1 MNSKKHQDII
11 KYKNSI
17 SVSFVDGNVT
27 KARKRDVS
35 AVTLSNP
42 HSKRILQPV
51 SSVSS
56 HENRLLFESCTNV
69 CMEHCC
75 TKTSAVTQQG
85 KLTKM
90 KNFVLTDETSKAEIM
105 WCLNAV
111 MRHNSLKDV
120 ESSVSLMKTIF
131 LNSDIVKRMNLC
143 KDKASYTITYGITK
157 HFQKELYLLIQ
168 KSNELVISFDKSL
181 NKLCQKEQ
189 MDIVVRFWDDEK
201 NETSTRY
208 MTSTFFGH
216 TTAIDLLEAI
226 KGCVPLDMLKKMTH
240 ISMDGPNVNF
250 KFLRDLKLDLFSDPE
265 DKKLLDLGNCG
276 LHTMHCAF
284 KAGINATKWNI
295 IEFLWTLHNL
305 FKNVPV
311 QKADYISA
319 SGSADFSL
327 KFCGIRWLK
336 NIAVAERARVI
347 LPNVRKYVMKVTK
360 EETISKCA
368 SFETVSTALGD
379 TLLVPKLTF
388 FQSLASDVQ
397 PFMSEFQSDHPLTP
411 FLHDAIYALVRSLM
425 ERFVKDDV
433 LKETDLYKIDV
444 TKKDNLVTTKYI
456 KVGYATE
463 AALKHKKGVLDLQIL
478 QFKNQVS
485 ICLQI
490 FVDKIMVRSPLKF
503 PLTKSVSCMDPA
515 IASRGEI
522 AYKRLFS
529 ALRIYV
535 ENNLISGITA
545 DKIDR
550 EYRHLIGIP
559 VVQEK
564 FQTFKRSEIRLDN
577 FWVDLITSCGKKD
590 YENLS
595 SFMKS
600 VMILSHG
607 NAAVERSFSVN
618 KECLVENQKE
628 KSLIAQKII
637 YDTVNAKGGLV
648 NFIVTKDLIH
658 AARNAHMWYKEELAR
673 ENREKRDAEE
683 MRDRRKR
690 AAKVLREL
698 EAKKRQIL
706 DDAVKETARI
716 DDEIKVAQKL

>member
-1 MNSKKHQDII
+1 MPNMKSKKCTFNKKWTEEATFSSWLKEPSNDKFAASCFLCNSTFSLSNMGRAALHSHMNSKKHQDII

-27 KARKRDVS
+27 KARERDES
-35 AVTLSNP
+35 TVTLSDP
-42 HSKRILQPV
+42 RPKSILQPA

-56 HENRLLFESCTNV
+56 HKNRLLLESCTNV
-69 CMEHCC
+69 CPEHCF

-90 KNFVLTDETSKAEIM
+90 KNFVQTDETSKAEIM

-111 MRHNSLKDV
+111 MRHNSLRDV

-131 LNSDIVKRMNLC
+131 PDSEIVKQMKLG
-143 KDKASYTITYGITK
+143 KDKALYTITYGITK

-168 KSNELVISFDKSL
+168 NSNELVISFDESL
-181 NKLCQKEQ
+181 NKICQKEQ
-189 MDIVVRFWDDEK
+189 MDIVIRFWDDEK

-208 MTSTFFGH
+208 LTSTFLGH
-216 TTAIDLLEAI
+216 TTAIDLLEAF
-226 KGCVPLDMLKKMTH
+226 KGCVPPDMLKKMTQ

-250 KFLRDLKLDLFSDPE
+250 EFLRDLKLDLSSDPE
-265 DKKLLDLGNCG
+265 NKKLLDLGSCG

-295 IEFLWTLHNL
+295 IAFLRALYNL
-305 FKNVPV
+305 FKNVPAR
-311 QKADYISA
+311 KADYTSA
-319 SGSADFSL
+319 SGSADFPL
-327 KFCGIRWLK
+327 KFCGIRWLE
-336 NIAVAERARVI
+336 NIAVAERARAI
-347 LPNVRKYVMKVTK
+347 LPNIRKYVAKVTK
-360 EETISKCA
+360 EKKIPKCA
-368 SFETVSTALGD
+368 SFETVSTALD
-379 TLLVPKLTF
+379 NKLLVPKLTF

-411 FLHDAIYALVRSLM
+411 FLYDEIYALVRSIM
-425 ERFVKDDV
+425 RRFVKDDV
-433 LKETDLYKIDV
+433 LKETDLSKIDV

-463 AALKHKKGVLDLQIL
+463 VALKHEKGISDLEIL
-478 QFKNQVS
+478 QFKNQVLK
-485 ICLQI
+485 CLQI
-490 FVDKIMVRSPLKF
+490 FVEKIMVRSPLKF
-503 PLTKSVSCMDPA
+503 PLTKAVSCMDPA

-522 AYKRLFS
+522 GYKRLSS

-535 ENNLISGITA
+535 ENNFISGITA

-550 EYRHLIGIP
+550 EYRHLISIP

-564 FQTFKRSEIRLDN
+564 FKTFKRSEIRLDH

-607 NAAVERSFSVN
+607 NAAVERGFSVN
-618 KECLVENQKE
+618 KQCLIENQKE
-628 KSLIAQKII
+628 KSLIAQRTI
-637 YDTVNAKGGLV
+637 YDTVNAKGGLE
-648 NFIVTKDLIH
+648 NFVVTKDLIH
-658 AARNAHMWYKEELAR
+658 AARN
-673 ENREKRDAEE
+673 
-683 MRDRRKR
+683 
-690 AAKVLREL
+690 VLYNL
-698 EAKKRQIL
+698 M
-706 DDAVKETARI
+706 
-716 DDEIKVAQKL
+716 